1 MKKSV
6 IYNLL
11 GTIFDKGLPLLIS
24 LLLTKFMSSEDY
36 GRWSLLYSFIL
47 IAYAFGAAPVLTFFS
62 RNYHNYSIEN
72 RRMYL
77 YFHWWVILIQVVSV
91 LIFYLFFIDFS
102 SAALLEITT
111 IVCLN
116 MYSYIALFYRFN
128 GQDSKYLRESFSRLI
143 IFAVSVFVYV
153 YIYGNIPYLV
163 LIGIYVAS
171 HFPSLIRSFKFI
183 SIRYE
188 KEEGGLKEFF
198 LLSAYG
204 LASSLI
210 TSLDRF
216 IIIGLGL
223 GFSFLGYYS
232 FIYTIANTPAVI
244 VEAFKKAVNPTMY
257 KDLSNNG
264 KLSDQ
269 TKKTM
274 LYVLLILF
282 FMQLFVP
289 SFIYYILSDFELINK
304 DFINKNSYFL
314 IGILSFG
321 LFFVAIY
328 QMISPY
334 YFFFKKTKELL
345 IILIAC
351 LGIYVGIVLSFFKWG
366 KIDIETFS
374 YSKTIL
380 LCLITMA
387 SLVIRTKKRKI

>member
-6 IYNLL
+6 IFNLL

-62 RNYHNYSIEN
+62 RNYHSYSVEN
-72 RRMYL
+72 RKMYL
-77 YFHWWVILIQVVSV
+77 YFHKWVIFIQIVAI
-91 LIFYLFFIDFS
+91 LIFYLFFVDFS
-102 SAALLEITT
+102 AIAFLEITT

-128 GQDSKYLRESFSRLI
+128 GQDNKYLRESLSRLL
-143 IFAVSVFVYV
+143 IFALCVFIYV
-153 YIYGNIPYLV
+153 YIYGIISYPV

-171 HFPSLIRSFKFI
+171 HFPSLIRSFKFV
-183 SIRYE
+183 SLNYE
-188 KEEGGLKEFF
+188 NEEGGLKEFF

-257 KDLSNNG
+257 KDLSNYG
-264 KLSDQ
+264 KLSGQ
-269 TKKTM
+269 TKKAM
-274 LYVLLILF
+274 FYVLLILF
-282 FMQLFVP
+282 ILQLFAP
-289 SFIYYILSDFELINK
+289 SFVYYVLSHFHLVNK
-304 DFINKNSYFL
+304 DFIDSNSYLL

-351 LGIYVGIVLSFFKWG
+351 LIVYVGIILVLFKWG
-366 KIDIETFS
+366 KIDITTFS

-380 LCLITMA
+380 LCLITLV
-387 SLVIRTKKRKI
+387 SLIIRTKKREI